1 VRTAGKEFVEIGA
14 FDVMEVVVVVIA
26 RIGSRYFV
34 SFSVLGLWD

>member
-1 VRTAGKEFVEIGA
+1 VRTAGKKFVEIGA
-14 FDVMEVVVVVIA
+14 FDVMVVVVVIA